1 MAIANKSESIVS
13 NVSEDK
19 NNANTDKSYIVEQW
33 QIDNYITEENIDDY
47 GAGIE
52 YNITSDDDNNIHN
65 HL

>member
-33 QIDNYITEENIDDY
+33 QIDNYITEEDIDDY

-52 YNITSDDDNNIHN
+52 YNITSDDENKINNQ
-65 HL
+65 L